1 MCVAARSI
9 KTLGA
14 ETVFADDK
22 TLAFLW
28 REMGSHKKAQKH
40 KRRSALLLT
49 TED

>member
-14 ETVFADDK
+14 EAIFADDK

-28 REMGSHKKAQKH
+28 REMGSHKKH
-40 KRRSALLLT
+40 KNTKGDPLYC
-49 TED
+49 